1 MQSPVSSPFSLL
13 FLYFLK
19 AGLWNNV
26 KEGIFISSG
35 KLGQLTC
42 IIVLLH
48 GYFGN
53 RILGHPTLQQG
64 LLWKYIVSAEVVA
77 NCCSPDTAVE
87 SLFILYFSK
96 WRLITNNSLFI
107 VVFIQCFQTN
117 LLCNKMATEN
127 RPFKWTKSYLYSRS
141 FHQERWYC
149 LWCLF
154 IVSVIRFYVQ
164 FIYLQHS
171 VCIKQLQNTL
181 PQVVYLCAYMCV
193 CVCTCVGLC
202 LEKKER
208 ERLWKCMFVY
218 SCCFYFMKFADWY
231 SNESENW
238 NKETN
243 NVSTKT
249 KPKQNKATSKT
260 KKQKKEN
267 PEIQQQQRKN
277 LCIWTW

>member
-26 KEGIFISSG
+26 KEGIFLSSG
-35 KLGQLTC
+35 KVGQLIC

-53 RILGHPTLQQG
+53 RILGHPTLQQR
-64 LLWKYIVSAEVVA
+64 LLWKHLFSAEVVA
-77 NCCSPDTAVE
+77 NCCRPDTAVE

-96 WRLITNNSLFI
+96 WRLIANNSLFI
-107 VVFIQCFQTN
+107 VVFIQCFQTS

-127 RPFKWTKSYLYSRS
+127 RPLKWTKSYLYSRS

-164 FIYLQHS
+164 FIYLRHS

-181 PQVVYLCAYMCV
+181 PQVVYLSGEWAITQFFSV
-193 CVCTCVGLC
+193 PAAFQLKVL
-202 LEKKER
+202 
-208 ERLWKCMFVY
+208 
-218 SCCFYFMKFADWY
+218 
-231 SNESENW
+231 
-238 NKETN
+238 
-243 NVSTKT
+243 
-249 KPKQNKATSKT
+249 
-260 KKQKKEN
+260 
-267 PEIQQQQRKN
+267 
-277 LCIWTW
+277 

>member
-26 KEGIFISSG
+26 KEGIFVSSS
-35 KLGQLTC
+35 KLGQLIC

-53 RILGHPTLQQG
+53 GILGHPVLQQR
-64 LLWKYIVSAEVVA
+64 LLWKHLFSAEVVA
-77 NCCSPDTAVE
+77 NCCRPDMAVE

-96 WRLITNNSLFI
+96 WRLIAHNSLFI

-117 LLCNKMATEN
+117 LLCNKMTTEN

-154 IVSVIRFYVQ
+154 IVPVIRFYVQ

-181 PQVVYLCAYMCV
+181 PQLVYLSGEWAPYGKHCSS
-193 CVCTCVGLC
+193 
-202 LEKKER
+202 R
-208 ERLWKCMFVY
+208 R
-218 SCCFYFMKFADWY
+218 KF
-231 SNESENW
+231 
-238 NKETN
+238 
-243 NVSTKT
+243 
-249 KPKQNKATSKT
+249 PLQ
-260 KKQKKEN
+260 
-267 PEIQQQQRKN
+267 
-277 LCIWTW
+277 

>member
-1 MQSPVSSPFSLL
+1 MQSPVSSPLSLL

-19 AGLWNNV
+19 AGLWNNA

-53 RILGHPTLQQG
+53 RILGHPTLQQR
-64 LLWKYIVSAEVVA
+64 LLWKYIFSAEVVA
-77 NCCSPDTAVE
+77 NCCRPDTAVE

-127 RPFKWTKSYLYSRS
+127 RPFKWTKSYLYSQS

-181 PQVVYLCAYMCV
+181 PQVVYLSREWAICERV
-193 CVCTCVGLC
+193 LRQVLVGFLFGTNQSA
-202 LEKKER
+202 LRHNFFGEKHSQ
-208 ERLWKCMFVY
+208 L
-218 SCCFYFMKFADWY
+218 
-231 SNESENW
+231 
-238 NKETN
+238 
-243 NVSTKT
+243 
-249 KPKQNKATSKT
+249 
-260 KKQKKEN
+260 
-267 PEIQQQQRKN
+267 
-277 LCIWTW
+277 